1 MPTPVLSSYMPSGM
15 SFEPSTRPR
24 IVATSAGPSSKA
36 HAHSNEAR
44 VAGSAFAG
52 VSELLLFH
60 PVDTTAKRLM
70 ANKGTVRG
78 ATMGQTF
85 SNLNTVVF
93 KDAANKSFGKK
104 YLSLFP
110 GLGWGG
116 AYKILQRVYKFG
128 GQPFVKD
135 FFANSPKIA
144 AFFERRFGEKHSKT
158 MMHATAG
165 SIIGVGE
172 IFLLPLD
179 VLKIKS
185 QTNPQSIAGRGI
197 VDIFTTEGW
206 NLYRQEY
213 IFKLEHYGDA
223 TWGMDFCASV
233 VGAMGSLIVSAPLD
247 VVKTRIQSRAFDKQ
261 QQTGMTIVRNMVAQ
275 EGFGSFF
282 KGLTPKLI
290 VVGPKLIFSFTVAQH
305 MISYLDTRLML
316 SFILVQH
323 MISYLDTRFTGGSA
337 AAAARANAPTP
348 PTFTPPKGG
357 SSSGSSSSSSAQ
369 ARRHSIKEHIFEDT
383 VPKEEE
389 KTVRS
394 AGARGAAADR
404 LPDCCSRGRRR
415 GNCYHCNGPQLER
428 TATTAIADKG
438 EGGAGGNYDDP
449 YGNDDYYND
458 PYGGR
463 GPPPQPAGWD
473 DWDEPF
479 DQQQQP
485 PDYWPDNR
493 QQQQQQPPSRK
504 KGTKRRSGGGLEVG
518 GVDLGSVVTKG
529 HKTWGGMCIAAGV
542 LLTGM
547 GISLFFNKFLIRL
560 GNLALVLG
568 VSLLIGPSRCV
579 KYFTHPTKLRGTI
592 IFALGFFLVFTGHP
606 ILGIAAEVFGFLN
619 LFGNMLPLL
628 TMMARQ
634 LPVVGDLIPQPGTGG
649 GGSKRGKPKRRPPP
663 PPPPQDDWF
672 DGDYGDYGG
681 DDGVQRGLLAAMPL
695 LLQGIAPARLR
706 SALSA
711 ALHMAYFGRVMTH
724 MAESRGGGNME
735 EDVGED
741 PEMPFGGGGV

>member
-93 KDAANKSFGKK
+93 KDAVNKSFGKK

-206 NLYRQEY
+206 NLYRGWGWTAARNAPGSFALFGGAAFVKEY

-305 MISYLDTRLML
+305 MISYLDTR
-316 SFILVQH
+316 
-323 MISYLDTRFTGGSA
+323 FTGGSA
-337 AAAARANAPTP
+337 AAAARANASKP

-357 SSSGSSSSSSAQ
+357 SGGTSGSSGGSSSSSSSSAQ
-369 ARRHSIKEHIFEDT
+369 VRRHSIKEHIFEDT
-383 VPKEEE
+383 VPREEE

-394 AGARGAAADR
+394 AGAVA
-404 LPDCCSRGRRR
+404 
-415 GNCYHCNGPQLER
+415 H
-428 TATTAIADKG
+428 
-438 EGGAGGNYDDP
+438 
-449 YGNDDYYND
+449 
-458 PYGGR
+458 
-463 GPPPQPAGWD
+463 
-473 DWDEPF
+473 
-479 DQQQQP
+479 
-485 PDYWPDNR
+485 
-493 QQQQQQPPSRK
+493 
-504 KGTKRRSGGGLEVG
+504 
-518 GVDLGSVVTKG
+518 
-529 HKTWGGMCIAAGV
+529 
-542 LLTGM
+542 
-547 GISLFFNKFLIRL
+547 
-560 GNLALVLG
+560 
-568 VSLLIGPSRCV
+568 
-579 KYFTHPTKLRGTI
+579 
-592 IFALGFFLVFTGHP
+592 
-606 ILGIAAEVFGFLN
+606 
-619 LFGNMLPLL
+619 
-628 TMMARQ
+628 
-634 LPVVGDLIPQPGTGG
+634 
-649 GGSKRGKPKRRPPP
+649 
-663 PPPPQDDWF
+663 
-672 DGDYGDYGG
+672 
-681 DDGVQRGLLAAMPL
+681 
-695 LLQGIAPARLR
+695 
-706 SALSA
+706 
-711 ALHMAYFGRVMTH
+711 
-724 MAESRGGGNME
+724 
-735 EDVGED
+735 
-741 PEMPFGGGGV
+741 